1 MQPDT
6 GVAHQTSDA
15 QDCAGSWPTIARQ
28 RELAQSCVMPG
39 TTPEGP
45 RQDPGKGNP
54 GQCYSEW
61 ILDSSQGKGDAI
73 LKRIH
78 YLRMQPLN

>member
-1 MQPDT
+1 MADT

-15 QDCAGSWPTIARQ
+15 PGLCRVLAHHSLAEGAGA
-28 RELAQSCVMPG
+28 ELCDAC

-61 ILDSSQGKGDAI
+61 ILDSSQGKRDEI
-73 LKRIH
+73 LKRTH